1 MGRRLFLRRRR
12 DGGDRARV
20 SRAGERRGAVRAA
33 QAAAGRACDREA
45 DAPIRLYGRHH
56 RRDAGCDAR
65 DYDEARELTAPAHT
79 ESGAASLI
87 DRRLPPVT
95 EIGAASMI
103 AIAAGVI
110 YLAAY
115 LPKHAPLGVA
125 VALLALAAAL
135 QLTNAILLFRLRD
148 FAWDRFFQVGGWAL
162 LAYAVIAGMIEYAF
176 VFDTK
181 RSASPNGSLAH
192 PSRAPLRLSGVDG
205 DRRRHDGNLR

>member
-1 MGRRLFLRRRR
+1 
-12 DGGDRARV
+12 
-20 SRAGERRGAVRAA
+20 
-33 QAAAGRACDREA
+33 
-45 DAPIRLYGRHH
+45 
-56 RRDAGCDAR
+56 
-65 DYDEARELTAPAHT
+65 LTTPAHA
-79 ESGAASLI
+79 ESGAPSLL

-125 VALLALAAAL
+125 VALLGLAAAL

-176 VFDTK
+176 VYDKT
-181 RSASPNGSLAH
+181 RGTQLVVMTLMLALFMLNV
-192 PSRAPLRLSGVDG
+192 PVLIAFTVTRYQQTR
-205 DRRRHDGNLR
+205 